1 MASVSFLRETCN
13 RTVIVGGMT
22 SVLGVS
28 VGASAVRF
36 ACHDAVSLETPT
48 FQSRSVTATLER
60 PAELAA
66 ESIGTVLAERDEAD
80 EVEAIG
86 VAYQDDAQA
95 GAVQAAMAR
104 LQIGNFQLV
113 PEVTAALQ
121 MLEMSGEL
129 GDHATLVFYD
139 LGSSGLTV
147 TVLDRDSGMVLSRA
161 RSDQIS
167 GDLVD
172 RLICDNQLELN
183 RFAHPADAAA
193 AFALAARCRD
203 AKEQLSRNGAVCM
216 PGEGGLLLLSQ
227 DTFDSLIMGPVETSA
242 RLTREVIRRSGRAP
256 DAAVLIGGG
265 AHIPMV
271 ASVMESWLDLPV
283 IVPAQPELVAAE
295 GAALLALP
303 TFDEFVTPLPQ
314 PEAQH
319 DPELEPEPEP
329 EPETQALWHSD
340 TDSDSD
346 SDEGIAPARKRRGL
360 VLAGVAV
367 VAAVGLGLGFGTDLL
382 QGSEEDPQPAVTQ
395 ATTETPAAQQ
405 AAPSQP
411 TTTAEVPPAAAA
423 APSVVD
429 AQPEIPP
436 QTEVRSTY
444 QPQTR
449 AQSPA
454 GVPVDPEA
462 QSVTDTS
469 APPTT
474 TEPAP
479 LIPGLPQFQMPTIP
493 PPAPLPMPELP
504 RIPGL

>member
-1 MASVSFLRETCN
+1 
-13 RTVIVGGMT
+13 MT

-48 FQSRSVTATLER
+48 FQSRSVSATLEL

-66 ESIGTVLAERDEAD
+66 ESIGTVLAERDETD

-95 GAVQAAMAR
+95 GAMQAAMAR
-104 LQIGNFQLV
+104 LQIANFQLV

-129 GDHATLVFYD
+129 GDHSTLVFYD

-203 AKEQLSRNGAVCM
+203 AKEQLSSNGAVCM

-227 DTFDSLIMGPVETSA
+227 DTFDSLIVGPVETSA

-271 ASVMESWLDLPV
+271 ASVIESWLDLPV

-303 TFDEFVTPLPQ
+303 TFDEFVAPLPQ
-314 PEAQH
+314 PELQH
-319 DPELEPEPEP
+319 APGLEPEPELA
-329 EPETQALWHSD
+329 PETQALWHS
-340 TDSDSD
+340 SDSD
-346 SDEGIAPARKRRGL
+346 SYSDEVIAPARKRRGL
-360 VLAGVAV
+360 VLAGGVVAV

-382 QGSEEDPQPAVTQ
+382 QGSEEEAQPAATQ
-395 ATTETPAAQQ
+395 ATTEAPAAQE

-411 TTTAEVPPAAAA
+411 TTTAEVPPPVEA
-423 APSVVD
+423 APSDVD
-429 AQPEIPP
+429 EQPVIPP

-449 AQSPA
+449 AQSPTQ
-454 GVPVDPEA
+454 VPVVPET
-462 QSVTDTS
+462 QSVAPTDTS
-469 APPTT
+469 VPPTT
-474 TEPAP
+474 PEPAP

>member
-1 MASVSFLRETCN
+1 
-13 RTVIVGGMT
+13 MT

-66 ESIGTVLAERDEAD
+66 ESIGTVLAERDEIN
-80 EVEAIG
+80 EVQAIG

-104 LQIGNFQLV
+104 LQIGNFQMV

-129 GDHATLVFYD
+129 GEHSTLVFYD

-147 TVLDRDSGMVLSRA
+147 TVVDRDTGMVLSSA

-172 RLICDNQLELN
+172 RLICDNQLELH

-193 AFALAARCRD
+193 ALALAARCRD
-203 AKEQLSRNGAVCM
+203 AKEQLSTNGAVCM

-227 DTFDSLIMGPVETSA
+227 DGFDSLIVGPVETSA
-242 RLTREVIRRSGRAP
+242 RLTREVIRRSGRVP

-265 AHIPMV
+265 AHIPLV
-271 ASVMESWLDLPV
+271 TSIMESWLDLPV

-295 GAALLALP
+295 GAALLARP
-303 TFDEFVTPLPQ
+303 VSEEFVGAVTPQ
-314 PEAQH
+314 PE
-319 DPELEPEPEP
+319 PELEPEPQP
-329 EPETQALWHSD
+329 EFESQPASLSD
-340 TDSDSD
+340 DAP
-346 SDEGIAPARKRRGL
+346 APARKRRGL
-360 VLAGVAV
+360 VLAGSAVAV
-367 VAAVGLGLGFGTDLL
+367 IAAVGLGLGVGTDLL
-382 QGSEEDPQPAVTQ
+382 QGSEEEAQPAATQSNTQ
-395 ATTETPAAQQ
+395 APSAQQ
-405 AAPSQP
+405 AAPAQP
-411 TTTAEVPPAAAA
+411 TTTAEVHPPAEAE
-423 APSVVD
+423 PSAVEE
-429 AQPEIPP
+429 QPVIPP
-436 QTEVRSTY
+436 QTEVRTTY
-444 QPQTR
+444 QPQTQ
-449 AQSPA
+449 AQIQTPSPTQA
-454 GVPVDPEA
+454 PAAAETPSAVP
-462 QSVTDTS
+462 SDTS
-469 APPTT
+469 APSATP
-474 TEPAP
+474 EPAP
-479 LIPGLPQFQMPTIP
+479 LIPGMPQIQLPTIP

>member
-1 MASVSFLRETCN
+1 MRETRD
-13 RTVIVGGMT
+13 RTVIVGVMT

-36 ACHDAVSLETPT
+36 ACHDAVTLETPI

-60 PAELAA
+60 PEELAA

-80 EVEAIG
+80 EVQAIG
-86 VAYQDDAQA
+86 VAYQDEAQA
-95 GAVQAAMAR
+95 GAVQAAMSR

-129 GDHATLVFYD
+129 GDHSTLVFYD

-147 TVLDRDSGMVLSRA
+147 TVVDRDTGMVLSSA

-172 RLICDNQLELN
+172 RLICDNQLELH

-193 AFALAARCRD
+193 ALALAARCRD
-203 AKEQLSRNGAVCM
+203 AKEQLSTNGAVCM

-227 DTFDSLIMGPVETSA
+227 DGFDSLIVGPVETSA
-242 RLTREVIRRSGRAP
+242 RLTREVIRRSGRLP

-265 AHIPMV
+265 AHIPLV
-271 ASVMESWLDLPV
+271 TSVMESWLDLPV

-295 GAALLALP
+295 GAALLARP
-303 TFDEFVTPLPQ
+303 TSDEFVGAAA
-314 PEAQH
+314 PEH
-319 DPELEPEPEP
+319 RFEPEPEP
-329 EPETQALWHSD
+329 EPELELESELEPEPEALL
-340 TDSDSD
+340 
-346 SDEGIAPARKRRGL
+346 EERAPVRKRRGL
-360 VLAGVAV
+360 VLAGGVVAV
-367 VAAVGLGLGFGTDLL
+367 VAAVGLGLGLGTDLL
-382 QGSEEDPQPAVTQ
+382 QGSEQDAQPAATQSNTQ
-395 ATTETPAAQQ
+395 APAARQVI
-405 AAPSQP
+405 PPQP
-411 TTTAEVPPAAAA
+411 TTTTDVALPSEA

-429 AQPEIPP
+429 EQPVIPP
-436 QTEVRSTY
+436 QTEVRTTY
-444 QPQTR
+444 QPQ
-449 AQSPA
+449 AQGSTQAPA
-454 GVPVDPEA
+454 APES
-462 QSVTDTS
+462 QSVVPSDTS

-474 TEPAP
+474 PEPAP
-479 LIPGLPQFQMPTIP
+479 LIPGLPQIQLPTIP
-493 PPAPLPMPELP
+493 PPAPLPMPEFP

>member
-1 MASVSFLRETCN
+1 MRETRD
-13 RTVIVGGMT
+13 RTVIVGVMT

-36 ACHDAVSLETPT
+36 ACHDAVTLETPI

-60 PAELAA
+60 PEELAA

-80 EVEAIG
+80 EVQAIG
-86 VAYQDDAQA
+86 VAYQDEAQA
-95 GAVQAAMAR
+95 GAVQAAMSR

-129 GDHATLVFYD
+129 GDHSTLVFYD

-147 TVLDRDSGMVLSRA
+147 TVVDRDTGMVLSSA

-172 RLICDNQLELN
+172 RLICDNQLELH

-193 AFALAARCRD
+193 ALALAARCRD
-203 AKEQLSRNGAVCM
+203 AKEQLSTNGAVCM

-227 DTFDSLIMGPVETSA
+227 DGFDSLIVGPVETSA
-242 RLTREVIRRSGRAP
+242 RLTREVIRRSGRLP

-265 AHIPMV
+265 AHIPLV
-271 ASVMESWLDLPV
+271 TSVMESWLDLPV

-295 GAALLALP
+295 GAALLARP
-303 TFDEFVTPLPQ
+303 TSDEFVGAAA
-314 PEAQH
+314 PEH
-319 DPELEPEPEP
+319 RFEPEPEP
-329 EPETQALWHSD
+329 EPEPELELESELEPEPEALLEEH
-340 TDSDSD
+340 
-346 SDEGIAPARKRRGL
+346 APVRKRRGL
-360 VLAGVAV
+360 VLAGSVVAV
-367 VAAVGLGLGFGTDLL
+367 VAAVGLGLGVGTDLL
-382 QGSEEDPQPAVTQ
+382 QGSEQDAQPAATQSNTQ
-395 ATTETPAAQQ
+395 APAARQ
-405 AAPSQP
+405 AIPPQP
-411 TTTAEVPPAAAA
+411 TTTTDVAPPSEA

-429 AQPEIPP
+429 EQPVIPP
-436 QTEVRSTY
+436 QTEVRTTY
-444 QPQTR
+444 QPQ
-449 AQSPA
+449 AQSSTQAPA
-454 GVPVDPEA
+454 APES
-462 QSVTDTS
+462 QSVVPSDTS

-474 TEPAP
+474 PEPAP
-479 LIPGLPQFQMPTIP
+479 LIPGLPQIQLPTIP
-493 PPAPLPMPELP
+493 PPAPLPMPEFP

>member
-1 MASVSFLRETCN
+1 MRETRD
-13 RTVIVGGMT
+13 RTVIVGVMT

-36 ACHDAVSLETPT
+36 ACRDAVTLETPI

-60 PAELAA
+60 PEELAA

-80 EVEAIG
+80 EVQAIG
-86 VAYQDDAQA
+86 VAYQDEAQA
-95 GAVQAAMAR
+95 GAVQAAMSR

-129 GDHATLVFYD
+129 GDHLTLVFYD

-147 TVLDRDSGMVLSRA
+147 TVVDRDTGMVLSSA

-172 RLICDNQLELN
+172 RLICDNQLELH

-193 AFALAARCRD
+193 ALALAARCRD
-203 AKEQLSRNGAVCM
+203 AKEQLSTNGAVCM

-227 DTFDSLIMGPVETSA
+227 DGFDSLIVGPVETSA
-242 RLTREVIRRSGRAP
+242 RLTREVIRRSGRLP

-265 AHIPMV
+265 AHIPLV
-271 ASVMESWLDLPV
+271 TSVMESWLDLPV

-295 GAALLALP
+295 GAALLARP
-303 TFDEFVTPLPQ
+303 TSDEFVGAAA
-314 PEAQH
+314 PEH
-319 DPELEPEPEP
+319 RFEPEPEPELELESELEPEPE
-329 EPETQALWHSD
+329 ALLEEH
-340 TDSDSD
+340 
-346 SDEGIAPARKRRGL
+346 APVRKRRGL
-360 VLAGVAV
+360 LLAGSVVAV
-367 VAAVGLGLGFGTDLL
+367 VAAVGLGLGVGTDLL
-382 QGSEEDPQPAVTQ
+382 QGSEQDAQPAATQSNTQ
-395 ATTETPAAQQ
+395 APAARQ
-405 AAPSQP
+405 AIPPQP
-411 TTTAEVPPAAAA
+411 TTTTDVAPPSEA

-429 AQPEIPP
+429 EQPVIPP
-436 QTEVRSTY
+436 QTEVRTTY
-444 QPQTR
+444 QPQ
-449 AQSPA
+449 AQSSTQAPA
-454 GVPVDPEA
+454 APGS
-462 QSVTDTS
+462 QSVVPSDTS

-474 TEPAP
+474 PEPAP
-479 LIPGLPQFQMPTIP
+479 LIPGLPQIQLPTIP
-493 PPAPLPMPELP
+493 PPAPLPMPEFP

>member
-1 MASVSFLRETCN
+1 
-13 RTVIVGGMT
+13 MT

-36 ACHDAVSLETPT
+36 ARHDAVTLEMPI
-48 FQSRSVTATLER
+48 FESRSVTATLER
-60 PAELAA
+60 PEELAA
-66 ESIGTVLAERDEAD
+66 ESIGTVLAERDETD
-80 EVEAIG
+80 EVQAIG
-86 VAYQDDAQA
+86 VAYQDEAQA
-95 GAVQAAMAR
+95 GAVQVAMTR
-104 LQIGNFQLV
+104 LQIGNFQMV

-147 TVLDRDSGMVLSRA
+147 TVVDRDTGMVLSSA

-172 RLICDNQLELN
+172 RLICDNQLELH

-193 AFALAARCRD
+193 ALALAARCRD
-203 AKEQLSRNGAVCM
+203 AKEQLSTNGAVCM

-227 DTFDSLIMGPVETSA
+227 DSFDSLIVGPVETSA
-242 RLTREVIRRSGRAP
+242 RLTREVIRRSGRLP

-265 AHIPMV
+265 AHIPLV
-271 ASVMESWLDLPV
+271 TSVMESWLDLPV

-295 GAALLALP
+295 GAALLARP
-303 TFDEFVTPLPQ
+303 TSDEFVGAVAP
-314 PEAQH
+314 
-319 DPELEPEPEP
+319 EPEPEP
-329 EPETQALWHSD
+329 EPESEPQPEELESQPALLSED
-340 TDSDSD
+340 
-346 SDEGIAPARKRRGL
+346 APVPPRRRRGL
-360 VLAGVAV
+360 VLAGGVVAV
-367 VAAVGLGLGFGTDLL
+367 VAAVGLGLGVGTDLL
-382 QGSEEDPQPAVTQ
+382 QGTEEEAQPAATQSNTQ
-395 ATTETPAAQQ
+395 A
-405 AAPSQP
+405 PSVRQVVPPQP
-411 TTTAEVPPAAAA
+411 TTTADVTPPPDA

-429 AQPEIPP
+429 EEPVIPP

-444 QPQTR
+444 QPRTQPQTQT
-449 AQSPA
+449 QSPTQA
-454 GVPVDPEA
+454 PVASET
-462 QSVTDTS
+462 QSVVPSDTS

-474 TEPAP
+474 SEPAP
-479 LIPGLPQFQMPTIP
+479 LIPGLPQIQLPTIP

>member
-1 MASVSFLRETCN
+1 
-13 RTVIVGGMT
+13 MT

-66 ESIGTVLAERDEAD
+66 ESIGTVLAERDETD
-80 EVEAIG
+80 VVEAIG

-95 GAVQAAMAR
+95 GAMQAAMAR

-129 GDHATLVFYD
+129 GDHSTLVFYD

-147 TVLDRDSGMVLSRA
+147 TVLDRDTGMVLSSA

-172 RLICDNQLELN
+172 RLICDNQLELH

-203 AKEQLSRNGAVCM
+203 AKEQLSTNGAVCM

-227 DTFDSLIMGPVETSA
+227 DSFDSLIVGPVETSA

-265 AHIPMV
+265 AHIPLV

-303 TFDEFVTPLPQ
+303 TFDEFVAPLPQ
-314 PEAQH
+314 PVPEH
-319 DPELEPEPEP
+319 EPELEL
-329 EPETQALWHSD
+329 EPETQALWHS
-340 TDSDSD
+340 SSHSY
-346 SDEGIAPARKRRGL
+346 SDEAIAPARKRRGL

-382 QGSEEDPQPAVTQ
+382 QGSEEDAQPAVTQ
-395 ATTETPAAQQ
+395 ATTEAPAAQQ
-405 AAPSQP
+405 AAPPQS
-411 TTTAEVPPAAAA
+411 TTTAEVPPPVEA
-423 APSVVD
+423 APPVVD
-429 AQPEIPP
+429 EQPVIPP

-444 QPQTR
+444 QPRTQTR
-449 AQSPA
+449 TQSPTQA
-454 GVPVDPEA
+454 PVAPET
-462 QSVTDTS
+462 QSVAPTDTS

-493 PPAPLPMPELP
+493 PPAPLELP

>member
-1 MASVSFLRETCN
+1 
-13 RTVIVGGMT
+13 MT

-36 ACHDAVSLETPT
+36 ARHDAVTLETPI
-48 FQSRSVTATLER
+48 FQSRSVAATLER
-60 PAELAA
+60 PAEIAA
-66 ESIGTVLAERDEAD
+66 ESIGTVLAERDAAD

-95 GAVQAAMAR
+95 GAMQAAMAR

-147 TVLDRDSGMVLSRA
+147 TVVDRDTGMVLSSS

-172 RLICDNQLELN
+172 RLICDNQLELH
-183 RFAHPADAAA
+183 RFTQPADAAA
-193 AFALAARCRD
+193 QLALAARCRD
-203 AKEQLSRNGAVCM
+203 AKEQLSTNGAVCM
-216 PGEGGLLLLSQ
+216 PGEGGMLLLSQ
-227 DTFDSLIMGPVETSA
+227 DSFDSLISGPVETSA
-242 RLTREVIRRSGRAP
+242 RLTREVIRRSGRVP

-265 AHIPMV
+265 AHIPLV

-303 TFDEFVTPLPQ
+303 TFDDFLAPLPQ
-314 PEAQH
+314 PLSQSEPE
-319 DPELEPEPEP
+319 PELEPEPEW
-329 EPETQALWHSD
+329 EPETQVLWHSA
-340 TDSDSD
+340 SP
-346 SDEGIAPARKRRGL
+346 SDEVLAPARKRRGL
-360 VLAGVAV
+360 VLAGGVVAV
-367 VAAVGLGLGFGTDLL
+367 VAAVGLGLGFGADLL
-382 QGSEEDPQPAVTQ
+382 QGSEEDAQPAATQ
-395 ATTETPAAQQ
+395 ANTEAPTAQQ
-405 AAPSQP
+405 AAPPQP
-411 TTTAEVPPAAAA
+411 TTTADVPLPVEA

-429 AQPEIPP
+429 EQPVIPP

-444 QPQTR
+444 QTQSQTR
-449 AQSPA
+449 AQSPTQA
-454 GVPVDPEA
+454 PVAPESESVVP
-462 QSVTDTS
+462 SDTS
-469 APPTT
+469 AAPTT
-474 TEPAP
+474 SEPAP

-493 PPAPLPMPELP
+493 PAAPLPMPELP

>member
-1 MASVSFLRETCN
+1 
-13 RTVIVGGMT
+13 MT

-36 ACHDAVSLETPT
+36 ACHDAVTLETPI

-60 PAELAA
+60 PEELAA

-80 EVEAIG
+80 EVQAIG
-86 VAYQDDAQA
+86 VAYQDEAQA
-95 GAVQAAMAR
+95 GAVQAAMSR

-129 GDHATLVFYD
+129 GDHSTLVFYD

-147 TVLDRDSGMVLSRA
+147 TVVDRDSGMVLSSA

-172 RLICDNQLELN
+172 RLICDNQLELH

-193 AFALAARCRD
+193 ALALAARCRD
-203 AKEQLSRNGAVCM
+203 AKEQLSTNGAVCM

-227 DTFDSLIMGPVETSA
+227 DSFDSLIVGPVETSA
-242 RLTREVIRRSGRAP
+242 RLTREVIRRSGRLP

-265 AHIPMV
+265 AHIPLV
-271 ASVMESWLDLPV
+271 TSVMESWLDLPV

-295 GAALLALP
+295 GAALLARP
-303 TFDEFVTPLPQ
+303 TSDEFVGAA
-314 PEAQH
+314 PEH
-319 DPELEPEPEP
+319 RFEPEPEP
-329 EPETQALWHSD
+329 EMELESAVEPEPEAQLEEH
-340 TDSDSD
+340 
-346 SDEGIAPARKRRGL
+346 APVRKRRGL
-360 VLAGVAV
+360 VLAGSVVAV
-367 VAAVGLGLGFGTDLL
+367 VAAVGLGLGVGTDLL
-382 QGSEEDPQPAVTQ
+382 QGSEEDAQPAATQSNTQ
-395 ATTETPAAQQ
+395 APEARQVIP
-405 AAPSQP
+405 PQP
-411 TTTAEVPPAAAA
+411 TTTTDVAPPPDA

-429 AQPEIPP
+429 EQPVIPP

-444 QPQTR
+444 QPRTQAQT
-449 AQSPA
+449 QSPTQA
-454 GVPVDPEA
+454 PAAPET
-462 QSVTDTS
+462 QSVVPSDTS

-474 TEPAP
+474 PEPAP
-479 LIPGLPQFQMPTIP
+479 LIPGLPQIQLPTIP

>member
-1 MASVSFLRETCN
+1 
-13 RTVIVGGMT
+13 MT

-36 ACHDAVSLETPT
+36 ACHDAVTLETPI

-60 PAELAA
+60 PEELAA

-80 EVEAIG
+80 EVQAIG
-86 VAYQDDAQA
+86 VAYQDEAQA
-95 GAVQAAMAR
+95 GAVQAAMSR

-129 GDHATLVFYD
+129 GDHSTLVFYD

-147 TVLDRDSGMVLSRA
+147 TVVDRDTGMVLSSA

-172 RLICDNQLELN
+172 RLICDNQLELH

-193 AFALAARCRD
+193 ALALAARCRD
-203 AKEQLSRNGAVCM
+203 AKEQLSTNGAVCM

-227 DTFDSLIMGPVETSA
+227 DGFDSLIVGPVETSA
-242 RLTREVIRRSGRAP
+242 RLTREVIRRSGRLP

-265 AHIPMV
+265 AHIPLV
-271 ASVMESWLDLPV
+271 TSVMESWLDLPV

-295 GAALLALP
+295 GAALLARP
-303 TFDEFVTPLPQ
+303 TSDEFVGAAA
-314 PEAQH
+314 PEH
-319 DPELEPEPEP
+319 RFEPEPEP
-329 EPETQALWHSD
+329 EPELELESELEPEPEALL
-340 TDSDSD
+340 
-346 SDEGIAPARKRRGL
+346 EERAPVRKRRGL
-360 VLAGVAV
+360 VLAGGVVAV
-367 VAAVGLGLGFGTDLL
+367 VAAVGLGLGLGTDLL
-382 QGSEEDPQPAVTQ
+382 QGSEQDAQPAATQSNTQ
-395 ATTETPAAQQ
+395 APAARQVI
-405 AAPSQP
+405 PPQP
-411 TTTAEVPPAAAA
+411 TTTTDVALPSEA

-429 AQPEIPP
+429 EQPVIPP
-436 QTEVRSTY
+436 QTEVRTTY
-444 QPQTR
+444 QPQ
-449 AQSPA
+449 AQGSTQAPA
-454 GVPVDPEA
+454 APES
-462 QSVTDTS
+462 QSVVPSDTS

-474 TEPAP
+474 PEPAP
-479 LIPGLPQFQMPTIP
+479 LIPGLPQIQLPTIP
-493 PPAPLPMPELP
+493 PPAPLPMPEFP

>member
-1 MASVSFLRETCN
+1 
-13 RTVIVGGMT
+13 MT

-95 GAVQAAMAR
+95 GAMQAAMAR

-147 TVLDRDSGMVLSRA
+147 TVLDRDTGMVLSSA

-172 RLICDNQLELN
+172 RLICDNQLELH

-203 AKEQLSRNGAVCM
+203 AKEQLSSNGAVCM

-227 DTFDSLIMGPVETSA
+227 DTFDSLIVGPVETSA
-242 RLTREVIRRSGRAP
+242 RLTREVIRRSGRVP

-265 AHIPMV
+265 AHIPLV

-303 TFDEFVTPLPQ
+303 TFDEFLVPLPQ
-314 PEAQH
+314 PEHEPEPAH
-319 DPELEPEPEP
+319 EPELELEPEPEP
-329 EPETQALWHSD
+329 EPETQALWASSPHSN
-340 TDSDSD
+340 
-346 SDEGIAPARKRRGL
+346 SDEVIAPARKRRGV
-360 VLAGVAV
+360 VLAGVGV
-367 VAAVGLGLGFGTDLL
+367 VAAVGLGLGFGIDLL
-382 QGSEEDPQPAVTQ
+382 QGSEEDAQPAATQ
-395 ATTETPAAQQ
+395 ATTEAPAAQQ
-405 AAPSQP
+405 AAPPQP
-411 TTTAEVPPAAAA
+411 TTTAEVPAPVEA

-429 AQPEIPP
+429 EQPVIPP

-444 QPQTR
+444 QPQTWM
-449 AQSPA
+449 QSPTQA
-454 GVPVDPEA
+454 PAAPDT
-462 QSVTDTS
+462 QSVAPTDTS

-493 PPAPLPMPELP
+493 PPAPLELP

>member
-1 MASVSFLRETCN
+1 
-13 RTVIVGGMT
+13 MT

-95 GAVQAAMAR
+95 GAMQAAMAR

-147 TVLDRDSGMVLSRA
+147 TVLDRDTGMVLSSA

-172 RLICDNQLELN
+172 RLICDNQLELH

-203 AKEQLSRNGAVCM
+203 AKEQLSSNGAVCM

-227 DTFDSLIMGPVETSA
+227 DTFDSLIVGPVETSA
-242 RLTREVIRRSGRAP
+242 RLTREVIRRSGRVP

-265 AHIPMV
+265 AHIPLV

-303 TFDEFVTPLPQ
+303 TFDEFLVPLPQ
-314 PEAQH
+314 PEHEPEPAH
-319 DPELEPEPEP
+319 EPELELEPEP
-329 EPETQALWHSD
+329 EPETQALWASSPHSN
-340 TDSDSD
+340 
-346 SDEGIAPARKRRGL
+346 SDEVIAPARKRRGL
-360 VLAGVAV
+360 VLAGVGV
-367 VAAVGLGLGFGTDLL
+367 VAAVGLGLGFGIDLL
-382 QGSEEDPQPAVTQ
+382 QGSEEDAQPA
-395 ATTETPAAQQ
+395 ATEAPAAQQ
-405 AAPSQP
+405 AAPPQP
-411 TTTAEVPPAAAA
+411 TTTAEVPAPVEA

-429 AQPEIPP
+429 EQPVIPP

-444 QPQTR
+444 QPQTWM
-449 AQSPA
+449 QSPTQA
-454 GVPVDPEA
+454 PAAPDT
-462 QSVTDTS
+462 QSVAPTDTS

-493 PPAPLPMPELP
+493 PPAPLELP

>member
-1 MASVSFLRETCN
+1 
-13 RTVIVGGMT
+13 MT

-48 FQSRSVTATLER
+48 FQSRSVTATLEL

-66 ESIGTVLAERDEAD
+66 ESIGTVLAERDETD

-95 GAVQAAMAR
+95 GAMQAAMAR
-104 LQIGNFQLV
+104 LQIANFQLV

-129 GDHATLVFYD
+129 GDHSTLVFYD

-203 AKEQLSRNGAVCM
+203 AKEQLSSSGAVCM

-227 DTFDSLIMGPVETSA
+227 DTFDSLIVGPVETSA

-271 ASVMESWLDLPV
+271 ASVIESWLDLPV

-303 TFDEFVTPLPQ
+303 TFDEFVAPLPQ
-314 PEAQH
+314 PV
-319 DPELEPEPEP
+319 PEHEPEPEL
-329 EPETQALWHSD
+329 EPETQALWHS
-340 TDSDSD
+340 SSHSY
-346 SDEGIAPARKRRGL
+346 SDEAIAPARKRRGL
-360 VLAGVAV
+360 VLAGGVVAV

-382 QGSEEDPQPAVTQ
+382 WGSEEETQPAATQ
-395 ATTETPAAQQ
+395 ATTEAPAAQE

-411 TTTAEVPPAAAA
+411 TTTAEVHTPVEA
-423 APSVVD
+423 APSDVD
-429 AQPEIPP
+429 EQPVIPP
-436 QTEVRSTY
+436 QTEVRGTY
-444 QPQTR
+444 QPRTQTR
-449 AQSPA
+449 TQSPTQ
-454 GVPVDPEA
+454 VPVVPET
-462 QSVTDTS
+462 QSVAPSDTS
-469 APPTT
+469 VPPTT